1 MSQNLSRRRFLKMSG
16 AVASVGLLA
25 ACAPQ
30 AAPQAGAGGQQSS
43 GATTDTIK
51 MKWDT
56 FRGPGTGW
64 NEERIK
70 TFKEKHP
77 NVDIEFR
84 PLTGA
89 SQQDNYGKMYAL
101 FAAGDLGDLCAFDPS
116 HFHFWRAINKN
127 IIGPID
133 DLMAAD
139 KLDAKQWFAQFMQLQ
154 IYKGKQYGLPSWG
167 WAGQD
172 TMVINAVPFEAA
184 GEKLPDPK
192 AHDTSM
198 DTYAEWA
205 HKLYKENES
214 FGLGMVFD
222 ESHLVI
228 LARAF
233 NGDLINEDGTKC
245 LLASDENAQAGL
257 RWVYKLAVEDKVLP
271 RPADV
276 ADMAAALLGGKLTIQ
291 WGGSLDARNFKRGIK
306 DEKVAKAAQG
316 LLPTRKDGKFPCQI
330 RGGTWNILKTTK
342 HPQEAYEFIKHITDL
357 EGCIGFNLVAGQGAL
372 VRPDVLQELIKQ
384 DPIHEWFI
392 PNLENGIPANAP
404 SNSRGREYTDACT
417 QWATK
422 MMDPKENIPFEKG
435 LQDLNDNIQK
445 VLDMEPA

>member
-1 MSQNLSRRRFLKMSG
+1 MVKNLSRRQFLKTSG
-16 AVASVGLLA
+16 AVAAVGLLA
-25 ACAPQ
+25 ACVPQ
-30 AAPQAGAGGQQSS
+30 AAPQAGSSTGGAS
-43 GATTDTIK
+43 AEPIK

-70 TFKEKHP
+70 TFKEKNP

-116 HFHFWRAINKN
+116 HFHFWRAINKE
-127 IIGPID
+127 IIGPLD
-133 DLMAAD
+133 DLIAAD
-139 KLDAKQWFAQFMQLQ
+139 KLDTKQWFEQFINLQ

-172 TMVINAVPFEAA
+172 TIIINAVPFEAA

-205 HKLYKENES
+205 HKLYKENEQ
-214 FGLGMVFD
+214 FGLGIIFD
-222 ESHLVI
+222 EGHLVT
-228 LARAF
+228 LTRAF

-245 LLASDENAQAGL
+245 LLSTDKNSQDAL
-257 RWVYKLAVEDKVLP
+257 RWAYKLAVEDKVLP
-271 RPADV
+271 RPADM
-276 ADMAAALLGGKLTIQ
+276 ADMAAALLGGKIAMQ

-306 DEKVAKAAQG
+306 DEKVTKVAQG

-330 RGGTWNILKTTK
+330 RGGTWNMLKTTK
-342 HPQEAYEFIKHITDL
+342 HPQEAYAFIKHITDA

-372 VRPDVLQELIKQ
+372 VRPDAVQELIKK

-404 SNSRGREYTDACT
+404 ANSRGREYTDACV

-422 MMDPKENIPFEKG
+422 MMDPKENIPFDKG

-445 VLDMEPA
+445 VLDAEPA